1 LNKFGSRCYLTRS
14 ICQSR
19 NNPCEHD
26 GFCIAIDDRINFDA
40 FICECKQGYHGE
52 RCQYKSNQIDIYI
65 DEKIKGKNS
74 LFFIHF
80 LRAFDQLIK
89 HQRTTLLFKIAFGDN
104 TITTYLSQPFHIVFI
119 EIRDGDYY
127 LIALRERFIQS
138 EYIHSEVLPKQRCSS
153 VDDLFN
159 ETFRGYQYIRRVK
172 YYPLLC
178 RQYFQLMCF
187 YDESN
192 MCICDSDRFSN
203 CFQFNHTK
211 KYDCNGRDRCNLNG
225 QCFQNN
231 ETCPT
236 TFHCV
241 CEDCYYGAQCNLT
254 TKGLIFSLD
263 SILGY
268 HIKPNLSI
276 NKQSFI
282 VKFTIGIT
290 LIMFIAGL
298 ISGSLSVATFLSLK
312 TREVGCGYYLL
323 LSSISSISMIILLT
337 IKVCYLILSQMSLIT
352 NRSILFVNCV
362 TIERILKLSLSLS
375 EWLNACV
382 AIERTFSVIKGVK
395 FDKNKSKTTAKRMS
409 FILLIL
415 LIVTHIHDPL
425 HRELIHDLDGD
436 QQRIWCLEKYSS
448 SLTKYNTFI
457 ILADFVAPFSINFLS
472 ALLLIIVAARS
483 RSKTESKQTF
493 KQHFLSQLQQ
503 HKHILIAPILL
514 VLLCLPRLILS
525 FISGCMRSPDNSW
538 LYLIGYFV
546 SFIPSMLTFFVF
558 ILPSKTYK
566 KEFDKTIQRWTKRFY
581 RKP

>member
-1 LNKFGSRCYLTRS
+1 
-14 ICQSR
+14 
-19 NNPCEHD
+19 
-26 GFCIAIDDRINFDA
+26 
-40 FICECKQGYHGE
+40 
-52 RCQYKSNQIDIYI
+52 
-65 DEKIKGKNS
+65 
-74 LFFIHF
+74 
-80 LRAFDQLIK
+80 
-89 HQRTTLLFKIAFGDN
+89 
-104 TITTYLSQPFHIVFI
+104 
-119 EIRDGDYY
+119 
-127 LIALRERFIQS
+127 
-138 EYIHSEVLPKQRCSS
+138 
-153 VDDLFN
+153 
-159 ETFRGYQYIRRVK
+159 
-172 YYPLLC
+172 
-178 RQYFQLMCF
+178 
-187 YDESN
+187 

-382 AIERTFSVIKGVK
+382 AIERMFSVLKGVK
-395 FDKNKSKTTAKRMS
+395 FDKNKSKTRAKQIS
-409 FILLIL
+409 WILIIL

-425 HRELIHDLDGD
+425 HRELIDDGDGD

-457 ILADFVAPFSINFLS
+457 ILADFLAPFSINVIS
-472 ALLLIIVAARS
+472 ALLLIVVAARS
-483 RSKTESKQTF
+483 RSKIES
-493 KQHFLSQLQQ
+493 
-503 HKHILIAPILL
+503 
-514 VLLCLPRLILS
+514 
-525 FISGCMRSPDNSW
+525 
-538 LYLIGYFV
+538 
-546 SFIPSMLTFFVF
+546 
-558 ILPSKTYK
+558 
-566 KEFDKTIQRWTKRFY
+566 
-581 RKP
+581 